1 MKKITSILLL
11 VSLLIS
17 ILCVSGVMMNIAAED
32 EPVKHTLPDGTIME
46 SGKYVL
52 PEKDRLGD
60 DGVTGYIR
68 TADDFRAMKP
78 GGRYSLANDID
89 LTVDGNT
96 SDDRPLNHTPLF
108 FDADYNGKSGIRFD
122 GGGYTITTD
131 DMLFYRIPKD
141 STFVNFVIAGEIIK
155 NSSAVLGKSG
165 DKKEH
170 PFHSLAP
177 LCAHAAGGTFKDI
190 INEAYVRADAASTD
204 SSDSIR
210 LSGLIGA
217 CGLESVLIQNC
228 HNKATIWSLVHGET
242 CAVAGIL
249 AYTEVKGDVTGKGTQ
264 RTYLMGCRNDGQIK
278 NTSTSTAAVKYA
290 GGILGVK
297 HNDSQVQ
304 IIDCSTVSRDATF
317 INAKGETEKMI
328 VAETESGRGAGCDG
342 CTAIANLNNLTYD
355 PNAIPIHSAED
366 FANMSGNNNYYLLE
380 SFRVVEQNKNVFTG
394 TIYGA
399 TRRIDSD
406 IPHFAHHINES
417 QCNSL
422 ALVVEGG
429 YQKITTA
436 EEFYT
441 LIKNPDLE
449 NNKFYLGAD
458 ITLTGYSNWTG
469 PQYWETNREKAKNG
483 EIPIILDGCGYKIT
497 TNKPI
502 FVELPGGGDP
512 KDGTHSIMRNIVI
525 EGNITVSQS
534 ELDSYKVG
542 SYENGNSIG
551 ALVGK
556 TNGGI
561 FENIINNASVTFN
574 GNTNARVGGIVGSTF
589 NDDILMIDCVNNGA
603 VTATVH
609 GERCGVG
616 GIIGLVGYNDVSTDA
631 GVTAN
636 LNNCVNTAEV
646 KNNSNNDFHVYAG
659 GVVGVK
665 FQNQTVVY
673 LRDCNSTGKIFA
685 KTAYGKYCADRLQQ
699 NFHIIKT
706 K

>member
-17 ILCVSGVMMNIAAED
+17 ILYIPGVMMNVAAD

-60 DGVTGYIR
+60 DGVTGYIK
-68 TADDFRAMKP
+68 TAADFRAMKP

-89 LTVDGNT
+89 LTLSGEDITGLTNT
-96 SDDRPLNHTPLF
+96 HIPLF
-108 FDADYNGKSGIRFD
+108 KDDNSDEGGIRFD
-122 GGGYTITTD
+122 GGGYTIKTD
-131 DMLFYRIPKD
+131 NMLFYRIPKD
-141 STFVNFVIAGEIIK
+141 STFVNFVIDGNINIQASYVDGTHWAEIP
-155 NSSAVLGKSG
+155 NNGPYAY
-165 DKKEH
+165 
-170 PFHSLAP
+170 PYYSLAS
-177 LCAHAAGGTFKDI
+177 LCGHAHGGTFKNI
-190 INEAYVRADAASTD
+190 INKAGVMAQGSNESANYA
-204 SSDSIR
+204 IR
-210 LSGLIGA
+210 VSGLIGSA
-217 CGLESVLIQNC
+217 YNESVLIQNC
-228 HNKATIWSLVHGET
+228 HNMGRIWSQVHGENM
-242 CAVAGIL
+242 AVAGIL
-249 AYTEVKGDVTGKGTQ
+249 AYTQVQGDIPGKSTQ

-278 NTSTSTAAVKYA
+278 NTATSTAAKVYA

-297 HNDSQVQ
+297 HDISQVQ
-304 IIDCSTVSRDATF
+304 IIDCSTVKATDT
-317 INAKGETEKMI
+317 IAGGTDKMI
-328 VAETESGRGAGCDG
+328 IAKDSAGAGCDG
-342 CTAIANLNNLTYD
+342 CTAKATLSNLTYD
-355 PNAIPIHSAED
+355 PNAIPVRSAED

-422 ALVVEGG
+422 ALKVEGG
-429 YQKITTA
+429 YKKITTA
-436 EEFYT
+436 YEFYT
-441 LIKNPDLE
+441 VIQNPDLE

-458 ITLTGYSNWTG
+458 IDLTEYPDWTG
-469 PQYWETNREKAKNG
+469 PKYWKDNREKAKNG
-483 EIPIILDGCGYKIT
+483 EIPIILDGCGYTIT

-512 KDGTHSIMRNIVI
+512 KNEIHSIMRNIVI
-525 EGNITVSQS
+525 DGNVTVSQDD
-534 ELDSYKVG
+534 LASYNG
-542 SYENGNSIG
+542 SSYENGNSIG

-561 FENIINNASVTFN
+561 FDNIINYASVTFN
-574 GNTNARVGGIVGSTF
+574 GNTSARVGGIVGSTF
-589 NDDILMIDCVNNGA
+589 NDDLFMINCENNGT

-616 GIIGLVGYNDVSTDA
+616 GIIGLVGYNGDSTDA

-636 LNNCVNTAEV
+636 LNNCVNTANV
-646 KNNSNNDFHVYAG
+646 KNDSNNDFHVYAG

-665 FQNQTVVY
+665 FQNQTVVC
-673 LRDCNSTGKIFA
+673 LRDCDSTGTVRA

-699 NFHIIKT
+699 NFHIIRT

>member
-17 ILCVSGVMMNIAAED
+17 ILCVHGVMMNVAAAD

-52 PEKDRLGD
+52 PEKDRLED
-60 DGVTGYIR
+60 DGVTGYIK
-68 TADDFRAMKP
+68 TADDFKKMQP
-78 GGRYSLANDID
+78 GGRYSLADNITLSGWD
-89 LTVDGNT
+89 
-96 SDDRPLNHTPLF
+96 PLF
-108 FDADYNGKSGIRFD
+108 FEEKYNSASGIRFD

-141 STFVNFVIAGEIIK
+141 STFVNFVIAGTIIK
-155 NSSAVLGKSG
+155 KSSAVLGNSDGGKV
-165 DKKEH
+165 H
-170 PFHSLAP
+170 PFHSFAP

-190 INEAYVRADAASTD
+190 INEAYVRADAANTS

-210 LSGLIGA
+210 LSGLIGS

-228 HNKATIWSLVHGET
+228 HNKGTIWSLVHGET

-249 AYTEVKGDVTGKGTQ
+249 AYTEVRGDVTGKGTQ

-278 NTSTSTAAVKYA
+278 NTSTSTAGTVYA

-297 HNDSQVQ
+297 HDNSQVQ
-304 IIDCSTVSRDATF
+304 IIDCSTVKATDKTTGTPQENM
-317 INAKGETEKMI
+317 IIAKNS
-328 VAETESGRGAGCDG
+328 AGAGYDG
-342 CTAIANLNNLTYD
+342 CTAKANLSNITYD
-355 PNAIPIHSAED
+355 PDAIPIHNAED

-394 TIYGA
+394 KIYGA

-406 IPHFAHHINES
+406 IPHFAHHIS
-417 QCNSL
+417 DTQCNSL
-422 ALVVEGG
+422 TLVVEGG

-441 LIKNPDLE
+441 LIKNDTSGK
-449 NNKFYLGAD
+449 KFYLGAD
-458 ITLTGYSNWTG
+458 INLTGYANWTG
-469 PQYWETNREKAKNG
+469 PQYWETNREKARNG
-483 EIPIILDGCGYKIT
+483 YYPIILDGCGYKIT

-512 KDGTHSIMRNIVI
+512 KNGTHSIMRNIVI
-525 EGNITVSQS
+525 DGNVTVSQA
-534 ELDSYKVG
+534 ELASYNSG
-542 SYENGNSIG
+542 SYNNGYSVG

-561 FENIINNASVTFN
+561 FENIINNANVTFN

-609 GERCGVG
+609 GELHGVG
-616 GIIGLVGYNDVSTDA
+616 GIIGLVGYNDVSTAA

-636 LNNCVNTAEV
+636 LNNCVNNADV

-665 FQNQTVVY
+665 YQNQTVVY
-673 LRDCNSTGKIFA
+673 LRDCNNTGKVRA